1 MGNKNYEKGR
11 RFEYERAKHY
21 REVRKCEV
29 MRTAGSHGAFD
40 LIVVTPRGQVEFIQC
55 KVVADNATAERLI
68 EAFKA
73 NPPFG
78 HKYHAD
84 YHQVL
89 EVKVLN
95 KGIRDTIV

>member
-11 RFEYERAKHY
+11 RFEYERAAHY
-21 REVRKCEV
+21 RAKGCEV
-29 MRTAGSHGAFD
+29 MRTAGSHGLFD
-40 LIVVTPRGQVEFIQC
+40 LVVITARGQVELVQC
-55 KVVADNATAERLI
+55 KVTQDEATADRLI
-68 EAFKA
+68 EAFRA
-73 NPPFG
+73 SPPLG

-95 KGIRDTIV
+95 KGIRDTVV